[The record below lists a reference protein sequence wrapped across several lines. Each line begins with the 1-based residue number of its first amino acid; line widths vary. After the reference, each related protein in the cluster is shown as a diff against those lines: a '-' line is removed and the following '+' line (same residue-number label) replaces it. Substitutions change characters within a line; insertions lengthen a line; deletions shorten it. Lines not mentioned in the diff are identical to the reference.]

1 DVNGESPL
9 AEGMSVNVP
18 AGGSVSIGCSIKV
31 GQGTEG
37 TTLNYVATA
46 ALGGF
51 LPLQASALV
60 SVVAG
65 PTGVA
70 GPITPDTI
78 GSAGT
83 VTAGKVCAVLVDNT
97 GTRIEITNVGTA
109 PVIRC
114 HGEPVICGE
123 AFAACVGNSFAVG
136 AGDIKAVNLAP
147 SAEGGP
153 FNLCR

>member
-1 DVNGESPL
+1 LALSISANRNPVGAGQTLTTTIELTNTGQSDATGVMVAQAPLANTAYVPGSTTENGTAVADVNGESPL

-46 ALGGF
+46 ALEGF

-60 SVVAG
+60 SVVAA
-65 PTGVA
+65 PTGFA
-70 GPITPDTI
+70 GLITPDTI

-83 VTAGKVCAVLVDNT
+83 VTAGKVCAVLV
-97 GTRIEITNVGTA
+97 
-109 PVIRC
+109 
-114 HGEPVICGE
+114 
-123 AFAACVGNSFAVG
+123 
-136 AGDIKAVNLAP
+136 
-147 SAEGGP
+147 
-153 FNLCR
+153 